1 MDETKL
7 KQWLILI
14 FAPKLGPSRIKK
26 IVEHLGSIDELFELD
41 QAQMLEL
48 KIPQPS
54 IKSLLNPDQ
63 NKIQQHLDWLSQ
75 DQHHLITLESPL
87 FPTLLKNSRHD
98 VSHLFVKG
106 RLETL
111 QSAQLAMVGSR
122 HPTQMGQHNAFHFAH
137 DLTQAGFTITSGLAK
152 GIDACSHQGAV
163 AANGKTI
170 AVVGTG
176 LDTCYPKENQSL
188 ANDILANNGCIVSEY
203 SLGTPVKPYHF
214 PARNRIISGLSQGV
228 LVVEAALKSGSLI
241 SAKLAS
247 EDNREVFAIPDS
259 IHNTAAKGCHW
270 LLKQGAKLV
279 ETIEDI
285 THELNGF
292 NQLQQEGQQS
302 ILFNSPE
309 VDLPSL
315 SAQSLS
321 KLATSNSSMSGNF
334 FQKDA
339 PIENSSSK
347 KTENQSVTELDVS
360 QRLIFDILSYQPMS
374 IDDIIAASK
383 MSTQDVSVNLLNLEL
398 EGLILLEA
406 SGYVKNSR
414 F

>member
-1 MDETKL
+1 MDETNL
-7 KQWLILI
+7 KQWLTLI
-14 FAPKLGPSRIKK
+14 FAPRLGPSRIKK
-26 IVEHLGSIDELFELD
+26 IVEHLGSINELFMLD
-41 QAQMLEL
+41 QAQMLDL
-48 KIPQPS
+48 KLAQSS
-54 IKSLLNPDQ
+54 IKAILNPD
-63 NKIQQHLDWLSQ
+63 NTRVKQHLDWLMHA
-75 DQHHLITLESPL
+75 DQHLITLESAD
-87 FPTLLKNSRHD
+87 FPTLLKNSCHD

-106 RLETL
+106 NIDVL
-111 QSAQLAMVGSR
+111 QSPQLAMVGSR

-137 DLTQAGFTITSGLAK
+137 DLTESGFTITSGLAK

-163 AANGKTI
+163 AAHGKTI
-170 AVVGTG
+170 AVIGTG
-176 LDTCYPKENQSL
+176 LDTCYPRENQSL
-188 ANDILANNGCIVSEY
+188 ADAILANNGCIVSEY
-203 SLGTPVKPYHF
+203 PLGTPVKPYHF

-270 LLKQGAKLV
+270 LIKQGAKLV

-285 THELNGF
+285 TLELNGF
-292 NQLQQEGQQS
+292 NQLEQQKQQS
-302 ILFNSPE
+302 FLFDTSSSTAVYSPQKTVVE
-309 VDLPSL
+309 K
-315 SAQSLS
+315 QLS
-321 KLATSNSSMSGNF
+321 KALMSETQRSAASF
-334 FQKDA
+334 S
-339 PIENSSSK
+339 ENYFSK
-347 KTENQSVTELDVS
+347 ESINQSVTQLEAP
-360 QRLIFDILSYQPMS
+360 QQIIFDILSYQPMS

-414 F
+414 Y